1 MPEEKVVA
9 QVAHQLADLRLQV
22 NALEVA
28 AKNGSLPEMLKQ
40 TRRTISVSAAVVALA
55 LIISSTF
62 RACSDRRTNALERRI
77 EALEHGT
84 KRP

>member
-1 MPEEKVVA
+1 MTDQDVS
-9 QVAHQLADLRLQV
+9 QVARQLADLRMQV
-22 NALEVA
+22 NALEVT

-40 TRRTISVSAAVVALA
+40 TRRTIMWSAAVVAAA

-62 RACSDRRTNALERRI
+62 RACTDQRVNALEHRI

-84 KRP
+84 KGP

>member
-1 MPEEKVVA
+1 MTDQDVS
-9 QVAHQLADLRLQV
+9 QVARQLADLRMQV

-40 TRRTISVSAAVVALA
+40 TRRSILGSAALLALA
-55 LIISSTF
+55 LIVSSTF
-62 RACSDRRTNALERRI
+62 RACTDSRVSALEHRI

-84 KRP
+84 KAP